1 MLKDWNID
9 RLLLFFLP
17 LLFLISL
24 VWMTDELVLPA
35 SSLILSILFYIFLTY
50 KDRLVLGFSGIRVAS
65 IPSSIIATYTVFIA
79 VPSIYILAIKD
90 DPSEIPFFVS
100 VILFYFLFPA
110 GMYIARLL
118 RPIHNKDMYRLFT
131 QIEYENENDPYF
143 FEVLVVILSLSIMI
157 LIGYLLRVDEI
168 PIFQL
173 LRDPGNSA
181 RYFLMREEALKLL
194 GITKVERYLFFWL
207 RSFFVPFGIVGSLHL
222 ATQYK
227 KKKYI
232 LLFILF
238 LIFGLF
244 TNSITL
250 EKSPIASIFLSIA
263 TYILIRKKD
272 ISLKLVISFISII
285 LAGPILITYL
295 LIADRQG
302 IFEIILWSY
311 LIRIFQ
317 IPAEALFHYFNIF
330 PDIHPFL
337 LGRSSQLFSWLYIDG
352 TFPISNYVASIWW
365 KDPFTTGFAN
375 ANYLGSYWAD
385 FGWIG
390 IIISTFA
397 LGMIVYFLQWKI
409 LEVCKYKISIIY
421 FICAA
426 ICVPNF
432 TFAFFSTAFTRIFFT
447 RGLILLILF
456 LFVYE
461 YVIKISQRYKRRSYE
476 MA

>member
-50 KDRLVLGFSGIRVAS
+50 KDRLVLGFSGVRIAS

-194 GITKVERYLFFWL
+194 GITKIERYLFFWL

-285 LAGPILITYL
+285 LAGPIIITYL

-311 LIRIFQ
+311 FIRIFQ
-317 IPAEALFHYFNIF
+317 IHA
-330 PDIHPFL
+330 
-337 LGRSSQLFSWLYIDG
+337 
-352 TFPISNYVASIWW
+352 
-365 KDPFTTGFAN
+365 
-375 ANYLGSYWAD
+375 
-385 FGWIG
+385 
-390 IIISTFA
+390 
-397 LGMIVYFLQWKI
+397 
-409 LEVCKYKISIIY
+409 
-421 FICAA
+421 
-426 ICVPNF
+426 
-432 TFAFFSTAFTRIFFT
+432 
-447 RGLILLILF
+447 
-456 LFVYE
+456 
-461 YVIKISQRYKRRSYE
+461 
-476 MA
+476 

>member
-194 GITKVERYLFFWL
+194 GI
-207 RSFFVPFGIVGSLHL
+207 P
-222 ATQYK
+222 
-227 KKKYI
+227 
-232 LLFILF
+232 
-238 LIFGLF
+238 
-244 TNSITL
+244 
-250 EKSPIASIFLSIA
+250 
-263 TYILIRKKD
+263 
-272 ISLKLVISFISII
+272 
-285 LAGPILITYL
+285 
-295 LIADRQG
+295 
-302 IFEIILWSY
+302 
-311 LIRIFQ
+311 
-317 IPAEALFHYFNIF
+317 
-330 PDIHPFL
+330 
-337 LGRSSQLFSWLYIDG
+337 RSS
-352 TFPISNYVASIWW
+352 V
-365 KDPFTTGFAN
+365 
-375 ANYLGSYWAD
+375 
-385 FGWIG
+385 
-390 IIISTFA
+390 
-397 LGMIVYFLQWKI
+397 
-409 LEVCKYKISIIY
+409 IY
-421 FICAA
+421 F
-426 ICVPNF
+426 F
-432 TFAFFSTAFTRIFFT
+432 
-447 RGLILLILF
+447 G
-456 LFVYE
+456 
-461 YVIKISQRYKRRSYE
+461 
-476 MA
+476 

>member
-1 MLKDWNID
+1 MIKDWNID
-9 RLLLFFLP
+9 RTLLFFLP
-17 LLFLISL
+17 LVFLASL
-24 VWMTDELVLPA
+24 IFIIDELVIPTSL
-35 SSLILSILFYIFLTY
+35 LILSILFYIILTY
-50 KDRLVLGFSGIRVAS
+50 KHRLTLGFSGIRVAS
-65 IPSSIIATYTVFIA
+65 IPSTIIATYTVFIA
-79 VPSIYILAIKD
+79 IPSIYILAIKN
-90 DPSEIPFFVS
+90 DPSEIPFIIS
-100 VILFYFLFPA
+100 IILFYILFPA
-110 GMYIARLL
+110 GMYFAKIL
-118 RPIHNKDMYRLFT
+118 RPIKKRDVYRLFN
-131 QIEYENENDPYF
+131 QGGYKSEDDLYF
-143 FEVLVVILSLSIMI
+143 YEVLFVLFSFSIMI

-173 LRDPGNSA
+173 LKDPGNSV

-194 GITKVERYLFFWL
+194 GITKIERYLFFWL
-207 RSFFVPFGIVGSLHL
+207 RSLFIPFGIVGSLHL
-222 ATQYK
+222 AIEYK
-227 KKKYI
+227 KRKYY
-232 LLFILF
+232 LLFGAF

-263 TYILIRKKD
+263 TYILLRREN
-272 ISLKLVISFISII
+272 ISLKLVITFLSVI

-311 LIRIFQ
+311 IIRIFQ
-317 IPAEALFHYFNIF
+317 IPAEALFYYFNIF

-352 TFPISNYVASIWW
+352 TFPISNYVASVWW
-365 KDPFTTGFAN
+365 NEPFTTGFAN

-385 FGWIG
+385 FGWTG
-390 IIISTFA
+390 IIFSTFA
-397 LGMIVYFLQWKI
+397 LGMIIYLLQWKI
-409 LEVCKYKISIIY
+409 FEACKYKINIIY

-432 TFAFFSTAFTRIFFT
+432 TFAFFSSAFTRIFFT
-447 RGLILLILF
+447 RGLILLVLF
-456 LFVYE
+456 LFIYE
-461 YVIKISQRYKRRSYE
+461 YVIKNSQQYKRKLYA

>member
-1 MLKDWNID
+1 
-9 RLLLFFLP
+9 
-17 LLFLISL
+17 
-24 VWMTDELVLPA
+24 
-35 SSLILSILFYIFLTY
+35 
-50 KDRLVLGFSGIRVAS
+50 
-65 IPSSIIATYTVFIA
+65 
-79 VPSIYILAIKD
+79 
-90 DPSEIPFFVS
+90 
-100 VILFYFLFPA
+100 
-110 GMYIARLL
+110 
-118 RPIHNKDMYRLFT
+118 
-131 QIEYENENDPYF
+131 
-143 FEVLVVILSLSIMI
+143 MI

-173 LRDPGNSA
+173 LKDPGNSV

-194 GITKVERYLFFWL
+194 GITKIERYLFFWL
-207 RSFFVPFGIVGSLHL
+207 RSLFIPFGIVGSLHL
-222 ATQYK
+222 AIEYK
-227 KKKYI
+227 KRKYY
-232 LLFILF
+232 LLFGAF

-263 TYILIRKKD
+263 TYILLRREN
-272 ISLKLVISFISII
+272 ISLKLVITFLSVI

-311 LIRIFQ
+311 IIRIFQ
-317 IPAEALFHYFNIF
+317 IPAEALFYYFNIF

-352 TFPISNYVASIWW
+352 TFPISNYVASVWW
-365 KDPFTTGFAN
+365 NEPFTTGFAN

-385 FGWIG
+385 FGWTG
-390 IIISTFA
+390 IIFSTFA
-397 LGMIVYFLQWKI
+397 LGMIIYLLQWKI
-409 LEVCKYKISIIY
+409 FEACKYKISIIY

-447 RGLILLILF
+447 RGLILLVLF
-456 LFVYE
+456 LFIYE
-461 YVIKISQRYKRRSYE
+461 YVIKNSQQYKRKLYA